1 MRANHAIN
9 ADSEKRRSFVAPLFT
24 ADYGER
30 LGVMENSMV
39 TVVSLVIER
48 DGAVLLGRRNSTKD
62 HAPGE
67 WETISGRVEAN
78 ETLVEAAQREALEET
93 GLVVEVL
100 KQLATFKFRR
110 GADTTE
116 THGVTFHCRAR
127 EGSER
132 LSEEHDRFIWATLN
146 QAKGYGLP
154 EGLLQCIEAVLKRQ
168 THDA

>member
-1 MRANHAIN
+1 MQL
-9 ADSEKRRSFVAPLFT
+9 P
-24 ADYGER
+24 
-30 LGVMENSMV
+30 

-48 DGAVLLGRRNSTKD
+48 DGAVLLGRRSSTKD

-100 KQLATFKFRR
+100 KQLASFTFIR

-116 THGVTFHCRAR
+116 THGVTFHCRVR
-127 EGSER
+127 EGLER
-132 LSEEHDRFIWATLN
+132 LSEEHDRFTWATLD
-146 QAKGYGLP
+146 QVKGYGLP
-154 EGLLQCIEAVLKRQ
+154 QGLLRCIEAVLKR
-168 THDA
+168 

>member
-1 MRANHAIN
+1 MQSA
-9 ADSEKRRSFVAPLFT
+9 T
-24 ADYGER
+24 A
-30 LGVMENSMV
+30 

-48 DGAVLLGRRNSTKD
+48 DGRVLLGRRSATRD

-100 KQLATFKFRR
+100 EPLASFKFRR
-110 GADTTE
+110 GNDATE
-116 THGVTFHCRAR
+116 TCGVTFHCRAL

-132 LSEEHDRFIWATLN
+132 LSGEHDRFTWATLD
-146 QAKGYGLP
+146 QAKCYGLP
-154 EGLLQCIEAVLKRQ
+154 EGLLQCIEAVLK
-168 THDA
+168 T